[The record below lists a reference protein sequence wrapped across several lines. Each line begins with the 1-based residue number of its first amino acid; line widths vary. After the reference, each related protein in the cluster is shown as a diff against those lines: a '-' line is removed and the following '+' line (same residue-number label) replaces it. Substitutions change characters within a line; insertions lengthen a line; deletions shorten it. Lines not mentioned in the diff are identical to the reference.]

1 VLFFALI
8 SLTLSAFY
16 VGIML
21 YYWWM
26 WRQHPVY
33 ATNSL
38 SAFPKVSILIPVRN
52 EAANISVLL
61 GDLLQQDYPEDKLE
75 IIVIDDHSTD
85 ETPDLVRAVADERV
99 HLLCLETWLSQQE
112 ITTAFKKRAI
122 EAGVQ
127 QASGAFI
134 LTTDGDTRI
143 GPKWIRSMISIQQE
157 TNAKLITGP
166 VVFEG
171 GNSLFEQFQA
181 LDFAGMMGITAASLR
196 GSMHNMANGANMLY
210 EKAAF
215 QEVGGYK
222 GIDHTSSGDDM
233 LLVYKMAQHFEG
245 AVTFAKNTDAIVRTK
260 PMAKL
265 SDFLQ
270 QRFRWTSKSGQ
281 YQDMRITLILG
292 LVYLSVLSLC
302 INLIAG
308 VFCSYLLALG
318 MLQLLLK
325 ALVDIPL
332 LLSTSSYFGKK
343 ALMKTYISSQLMH
356 ILYIVGVGTLGN
368 ILSYEWKGRK
378 LKDK

>member
-1 VLFFALI
+1 MFLLALF
-8 SLTLSAFY
+8 SLALSAFY
-16 VGIML
+16 AGIML
-21 YYWWM
+21 YYWFQWQ
-26 WRQHPVY
+26 QHPVY
-33 ATNSL
+33 TTRSL
-38 SAFPKVSILIPVRN
+38 TVFPKISILIPVRN
-52 EAANISVLL
+52 EAANITVLL
-61 GDLLQQDYPEDKLE
+61 EDLLQQDYPKDKLE

-85 ETPDLVRAVADERV
+85 STPDLVKSVRHERI

-127 QASGAFI
+127 QATGDFI

-143 GPKWIRSMISIQQE
+143 GSKWVRSMISIQQE
-157 TNAKLITGP
+157 TKAKLITGP

-171 GNSLFEQFQA
+171 GKSLFEQFQA

-196 GSMHNMANGANMLY
+196 GGMYNMANGANMLY
-210 EKAAF
+210 EKSAF
-215 QEVGGYK
+215 QKVGGYK

-233 LLVYKMAQHFEG
+233 LLVFKMAHHFDG
-245 AVTFAKNTDAIVRTK
+245 SVAFAKNIDAIVSTA
-260 PMAKL
+260 PLASF

-281 YQDMRITLILG
+281 YQDKRITLILG

-302 INLIAG
+302 INLIG
-308 VFCSYLLALG
+308 GIWSPIMLTLG
-318 MLQLLLK
+318 LMQLLVK
-325 ALVDIPL
+325 VVVDVPL
-332 LLSTSSYFGKK
+332 LLSTSTYFGKK
-343 ALMKTYISSQLMH
+343 ELMKTYFSSQLMH

-378 LKDK
+378 LRDK

>member
-8 SLTLSAFY
+8 SLALSAFY
-16 VGIML
+16 AGIML
-21 YYWWM
+21 YYWYQ
-26 WRQHPVY
+26 WRQYPVF
-33 ATNSL
+33 TTRQL
-38 SAFPKVSILIPVRN
+38 SVFPKVSILIPVRN
-52 EAANISVLL
+52 EAANIGALL
-61 GDLLQQDYPEDKLE
+61 NDLLLQDYPSDKME

-85 ETPDLVRAVADERV
+85 KTPGLVSAVADKRV
-99 HLLCLETWLSQQE
+99 HLLCLETWLSQQGV
-112 ITTAFKKRAI
+112 TTAFKKRAI

-127 QASGAFI
+127 QANGDFI

-143 GPKWIRSMISIQQE
+143 GTKWIRSMISIQQE
-157 TNAKLITGP
+157 TEAKLITGP

-171 GNSLFEQFQA
+171 GNSLFEQFQT

-196 GSMHNMANGANMLY
+196 GGMYNMANGANMLY
-210 EKAAF
+210 EKSAF
-215 QEVGGYK
+215 LEVGGYK

-233 LLVYKMAQHFEG
+233 LLVYKMAHHFEG
-245 AVTFAKNTDAIVRTK
+245 SVTFAKNTDAIVSTA
-260 PMAKL
+260 PMARL

-281 YQDMRITLILG
+281 YQDKRMTLILG

-302 INLIAG
+302 INLTGGIYSP
-308 VFCSYLLALG
+308 VLLALG
-318 MLQLLLK
+318 LIQLFVK

-332 LLSTSSYFGKK
+332 LFSTATYFGKK
-343 ALMKTYISSQLMH
+343 RLMRTYFSSQLMH

-378 LKDK
+378 LRDK